1 MSSSKFLIKFFPFVK
16 IIVPLTQWV
25 GIWWSGCIFD
35 CTYCIYLSC
44 FLFTGTSLLSTY
56 TLKASF
62 DFVHQINLSSTKWI
76 RSAKSSS
83 LADFSEWTRHF
94 CSTFLLCAYLD
105 WTKSNTSFLVYQW
118 HSWCANKLYFHI
130 FWENYG
136 VSAFAAPSAC
146 LMCTYALISFLW
158 TAMILSKV
166 WYFWSIKD
174 FAFLYPMWAGCC
186 IQ

>member
-35 CTYCIYLSC
+35 CTYCMYLSC

-56 TLKASF
+56 TLKASV
-62 DFVHQINLSSTKWI
+62 DFVHQFNLSSTKWI

-105 WTKSNTSFLVYQW
+105 WTISNTSFLVYQW
-118 HSWCANKLYFHI
+118 HSWCGQQVVLSHFLRKLWSFGICCTISLFDVHI
-130 FWENYG
+130 
-136 VSAFAAPSAC
+136 
-146 LMCTYALISFLW
+146 
-158 TAMILSKV
+158 
-166 WYFWSIKD
+166 
-174 FAFLYPMWAGCC
+174 C
-186 IQ
+186 IDLFSVNCYDTK